1 MPQNL
6 DIKTAKNVQRCVFLI
21 KNNCISQVSKCGFR
35 CLRAYCQNR
44 HAISQYIEIYNSQY
58 IEIYNSQYIEILC
71 NYSQYLNIRFFPLPV
86 EQAGC

>member
-58 IEIYNSQYIEILC
+58 IEILC
-71 NYSQYLNIRFFPLPV
+71 NYSQYLNIRFFPL
-86 EQAGC
+86 QAGC